1 MLQTSAVP
9 RWATKRTPSRPSFGK
24 QAAELTSYY
33 LGRDFMPW
41 QRQVVD
47 VALEIDPETN
57 LPAYR
62 TVVLT
67 VPRQSGKSTLLLSV
81 FLQRC
86 MSAFWS
92 STGRPGGT
100 PGRQRCIY
108 TAQTQKDARSKWEE
122 DYVADLEA
130 SDRLRKRFSVYRG
143 SGREAIKWPNG
154 SQIGI
159 SASTEKAAHGKV
171 LDLPVVDEAFAQVD
185 DRLDQAFVPAMSTRK
200 QAQLWIVSTAGTP
213 ESLYLKAKVEAGRQ
227 LVEKGTASGLAY
239 FEWSAPDD
247 VDPDDEDAWQLCMPA
262 LGHTID
268 LSVVRAARQSLSTSE
283 FRRAYLNQ
291 WVDRHAGDRV
301 IDVDTWNRLHDP
313 ESTAGKRLV
322 LALDVAL
329 DRSMSAVCAAGRR
342 ADGLTHV
349 QVVRHDRG
357 TDWVVPYAAQLA
369 EQAGAIAVVLDP
381 SGPAGS
387 LIPELLERGIEPRV
401 TGARDMAQ
409 ACGAF
414 YDDAIHGRL
423 RHRRQPPLEQALG
436 AARKR
441 ELGDAWAWGRKQSA
455 SDITPLVGVT
465 LAHWGVATAPEPP
478 AYDPLKSFY

>member
-1 MLQTSAVP
+1 
-9 RWATKRTPSRPSFGK
+9 
-24 QAAELTSYY
+24 
-33 LGRDFMPW
+33 MPW

-47 VALEIDPETN
+47 VALEIDPDTN

-86 MSAFWS
+86 MSTFWS

-130 SDRLRKRFSVYRG
+130 SDRLHRRFSVYRG

-154 SQIGI
+154 SAIGI

-213 ESLYLKAKVEAGRQ
+213 ESLYLKAKVDKGRE

-239 FEWSAPDD
+239 FEWSAPEDA
-247 VDPDDEDAWQLCMPA
+247 DPDDEDAWALCMPA

-268 LSVVRAARQSLSTSE
+268 LSVVRAARQSLSTAE

-301 IDVDTWNRLHDP
+301 IDADAWGRLHDP
-313 ESTAGKRLV
+313 ESTISTVPVVAV
-322 LALDVAL
+322 DVAL
-329 DRSMSAVCAAGRR
+329 DRGMSAVSAAGRR
-342 ADGLTHV
+342 EDGRVHV

-357 TDWVVPYAAQLA
+357 TDWVVDWAMNIFRSAKA
-369 EQAGAIAVVLDP
+369 KAIVLDP

-387 LIPELLERGIEPRV
+387 LIPEFLDRLDRDVDALKV
-401 TGARDMAQ
+401 TSARDMAQ

-414 YDDAIHGRL
+414 YDDVTHGRL

-455 SDITPLVGVT
+455 ADITPLVACT
-465 LAHWGVATAPEPP
+465 LAHWGVATAPAPP